1 MAKIIVK
8 KSELKKM
15 IYEELLREDSIN
27 AKKRNNRNA
36 EKFIRDGS
44 GGFNGIRCYGI
55 VSAENPDSTQQSAA
69 LNKKGMKTLA
79 QEIKSAHYPFVRQ
92 KGRFG
97 GNNEYSYFIF
107 NIPLNV
113 LMYYSAMFEQTSF
126 IYGRKQD
133 DGTVIHEYWEKQD
146 ASKPFNK
153 ETNPYIKKDEEASY
167 IEIDAND
174 NYSVIGRNFKY
185 VIPFSIFESIQRGIM
200 ENCKKN
206 NAEYSE
212 EFCNWLTESV
222 GRSGWMARGW
232 AYKNLYGELL

>member
-1 MAKIIVK
+1 
-8 KSELKKM
+8 M
-15 IYEELLREDSIN
+15 IHEELLREDSIN

-44 GGFNGIRCYGI
+44 GSINGIRCYGI

-133 DGTVIHEYWEKQD
+133 

-200 ENCKKN
+200 ENCKK
-206 NAEYSE
+206 
-212 EFCNWLTESV
+212 
-222 GRSGWMARGW
+222 
-232 AYKNLYGELL
+232 K

>member
-1 MAKIIVK
+1 MVK
-8 KSELKKM
+8 
-15 IYEELLREDSIN
+15 
-27 AKKRNNRNA
+27 
-36 EKFIRDGS
+36 
-44 GGFNGIRCYGI
+44 
-55 VSAENPDSTQQSAA
+55 
-69 LNKKGMKTLA
+69 
-79 QEIKSAHYPFVRQ
+79 
-92 KGRFG
+92 
-97 GNNEYSYFIF
+97 
-107 NIPLNV
+107 
-113 LMYYSAMFEQTSF
+113 
-126 IYGRKQD
+126 KQD

-174 NYSVIGRNFKY
+174 NYSVIGKNFKY

-206 NAEYSE
+206 NTEYSE

>member
-1 MAKIIVK
+1 MV
-8 KSELKKM
+8 
-15 IYEELLREDSIN
+15 
-27 AKKRNNRNA
+27 
-36 EKFIRDGS
+36 
-44 GGFNGIRCYGI
+44 GGGLNGMQCYGI

-69 LNKKGMKTLA
+69 LNKKGMKSLA

-113 LMYYSAMFEQTSF
+113 LIYYSAMFEQTSF
-126 IYGRKQD
+126 IYVEKQD
-133 DGTVIHEYWEKQD
+133 NGQVIHEYWEKRD
-146 ASKPFNK
+146 TNKPFNK

-174 NYSVIGRNFKY
+174 N
-185 VIPFSIFESIQRGIM
+185 FSIFESIQRGIM